1 MQKPGS
7 GIQRRQAAETGP
19 EGESAA
25 DPMDIWLKQQLGGL
39 HSEMLSEALPDEL
52 GALAAAL
59 EARLGARAAAG
70 ACPPHAPEPG
80 ACAADADADAD
91 AEPAGAEPGR
101 PGTGPARD

>member
-7 GIQRRQAAETGP
+7 GIQRRLAAETGP

-59 EARLGARAAAG
+59 EARLGARGNG
-70 ACPPHAPEPG
+70 APPPPA
-80 ACAADADADAD
+80 ACAADADADA
-91 AEPAGAEPGR
+91 EGEPG
-101 PGTGPARD
+101 TVPARD